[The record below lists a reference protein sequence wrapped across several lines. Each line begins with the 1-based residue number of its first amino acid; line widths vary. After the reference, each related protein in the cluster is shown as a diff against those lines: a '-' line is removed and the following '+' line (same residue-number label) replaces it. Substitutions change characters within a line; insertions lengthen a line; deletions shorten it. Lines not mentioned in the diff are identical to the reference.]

1 MASKYCKIRSNT
13 PILSDSFFLI
23 TLYANIPLC
32 AEEKEP
38 LSEGESGA
46 SSEEHQER
54 QHHHYS
60 SHPSL
65 RGESSVCI
73 STCVSNIIIVSS
85 ITFLSLLSISRY
97 MSL

>member
-1 MASKYCKIRSNT
+1 M
-13 PILSDSFFLI
+13 

-65 RGESSVCI
+65 RGEYSVSI
-73 STCVSNIIIVSS
+73 STWVLQGQYYFSALHS
-85 ITFLSLLSISRY
+85 I
-97 MSL
+97 

>member
-1 MASKYCKIRSNT
+1 M
-13 PILSDSFFLI
+13 
-23 TLYANIPLC
+23 TLHVNIPLC

-54 QHHHYS
+54 HHHHYS

-65 RGESSVCI
+65 RGESNIDTSH
-73 STCVSNIIIVSS
+73 VSAA
-85 ITFLSLLSISRY
+85 
-97 MSL
+97 